1 MVPKALLMLD
11 VYKYRG
17 LVLSVCSLVWGNLP
31 PPKVSCSQDWPHTYY
46 AAKDYDFLILL
57 HVQFP
62 ESQDDRHAQYL
73 IQGEILHHSL
83 LSRRN
88 TTLHPYY

>member
-1 MVPKALLMLD
+1 MFTSIG
-11 VYKYRG
+11 G
-17 LVLSVCSLVWGNLP
+17 LVLSVCSLDSLGEP
-31 PPKVSCSQDWPHTYY
+31 PPSKVSCSQDWPHTYY
-46 AAKDYDFLILL
+46 AAKDYD
-57 HVQFP
+57 HAQFP

-73 IQGEILHHSL
+73 IQGEILHHSS